1 MNGSNIAPTALLD
14 LSTQR
19 LVFNSSANI
28 APSWHVGPRTFNGA
42 GYVAHPLSYTGQP
55 GPTAMDDPI
64 PNAGKNSTAPGGV
77 STLISWPHPYTINGR
92 EPG

>member
-1 MNGSNIAPTALLD
+1 MAGSNIAPTATLNI
-14 LSTQR
+14 SAPR

-28 APSWHVGPRTFNGA
+28 APSWHVGPRTYSDG

-55 GPTAMDDPI
+55 GPSANVDGTPK
-64 PNAGKNSTAPGGV
+64 AGKNSTAPGGI
-77 STLISWPHPYTINGR
+77 STLISWPHPYSINGR